1 MLFDDAI
8 TEYLTYRQRMGY
20 TPATLRADERGLRML
35 MAETGNVQVNNLQSR
50 HVEHWMG
57 TLQARGLKPNTINSY
72 VGPLGSFSKW
82 AQDRKL
88 MTRGKNLTSLI
99 RFQKVPEVTRRR
111 VPVTEFPALLDAA
124 ACPRDRML
132 MALGL
137 YLFVRSSEAIGLRL
151 QDVDLAAG
159 EVKVYQP
166 KTKRVDVMPICA
178 ELDAELRRWLRWYME
193 DQKMPLHPDW
203 LLVPARRSG
212 KWESVDG
219 GKVYTHP
226 KVQLLPT
233 RRMVATHKRVQ
244 DALRRIG
251 WTVVGEDHEGM
262 HTLRRSGARALFN
275 ELCNR
280 PDEARDNALR
290 HVSSMLHHKSVVI
303 TETYLGLDVDRERR
317 DVLLK
322 GRSMFT
328 INTDNVTPLR
338 VNER

>member
-1 MLFDDAI
+1 MLFSDAI
-8 TEYLTYRQRMGY
+8 DEYLTYRQRMGF

-35 MAETGNVQVNNLQSR
+35 LAETGNVQVNNLASR

-82 AQDRKL
+82 AQDRKI
-88 MTRGKNLTSLI
+88 MPRGRNLTALI
-99 RFQKVPEVTRRR
+99 RFQKVPEVSRRR
-111 VPVTEFPALLDAA
+111 VPVQEFPALLDAA
-124 ACPRDRML
+124 SCPRDRML
-132 MALGL
+132 IALGL
-137 YLFVRSSEAIGLRL
+137 YLFVRSSEAVGLRL
-151 QDVDLAAG
+151 GDVDLAAG

-193 DQKMPLHPDW
+193 DQKTPLHPDW

-212 KWESVDG
+212 KWAVVDG
-219 GKVYTHP
+219 EKRY
-226 KVQLLPT
+226 VQPRIQLNPT
-233 RRMVATHKRVQ
+233 RRMVATHTRVQ
-244 DALRRIG
+244 AALRKIG
-251 WTVVGEDHEGM
+251 WTVVGDDHEGM

-328 INTDNVTPLR
+328 VDHTNVTPIR
-338 VNER
+338 AAQ